1 MAYSPLVKVGSL
13 LKASHFGPTLLVV
26 TISFAIALPQYD
38 VNGALQIAIAIF
50 AGQLTVGW
58 SNEVIDYPLDKAA
71 DREHKPLVSGELSDS
86 LLKKLIPV
94 ALALAVLLSLMSP
107 LGAVGSL
114 LHLLGIFSATLY
126 NLKLKAT
133 IFSPLPYLISF
144 GALPWAIYLPV
155 GNTPPLWLYST
166 LALFSLAFHFLN
178 VIKDLQWDLDQ
189 KVFGLPQRLGKK
201 KSIAIAIGLAM
212 MGTLNIIF
220 SIW

>member
-1 MAYSPLVKVGSL
+1 MAYSPLVKIRSL

-26 TISFAIALPQYD
+26 TISFAIALPL
-38 VNGALQIAIAIF
+38 NNLSGALQIAIAIF
-50 AGQLTVGW
+50 AGQLSVGW
-58 SNEVIDYPLDKAA
+58 SNEVIDFPLDKAA
-71 DREHKPLVSGELSDS
+71 DRDRKPLVSGELSNS

-94 ALALAVLLSLMSP
+94 ALALAVLLSLISP
-107 LGAVGSL
+107 LGTVGTL

-144 GALPWAIYLPV
+144 GILPWAIYLPA

-166 LALFSLAFHFLN
+166 LALYSLSFHFLN

-201 KSIAIAIGLAM
+201 KSIAIAVGLAM

>member
-1 MAYSPLVKVGSL
+1 MAYSPLAKVGSL
-13 LKASHFGPTLLVV
+13 LKASHFGPTLLVMTV
-26 TISFAIALPQYD
+26 SFAIALPQYD

-50 AGQLTVGW
+50 AGQLSVGW
-58 SNEVIDYPLDKAA
+58 SNEVIDFPLDKAA
-71 DREHKPLVSGELSDS
+71 DRERKPLVSGELSDS
-86 LLKKLIPV
+86 FLKKLIPV
-94 ALALAVLLSLMSP
+94 AIALAVLLSLMSP
-107 LGAVGSL
+107 LGAVGTL

-144 GALPWAIYLPV
+144 GILPWAIYLPA

-166 LALFSLAFHFLN
+166 LALFSLSFHFLN

-201 KSIAIAIGLAM
+201 KSIATACALAM
-212 MGTLNIIF
+212 IGTLTLILLT
-220 SIW
+220 